1 MANNRIYKYVGTI
14 AFGTLLTM
22 MPGCTDTWDDH
33 YNIDGSASTE
43 TATLWEV
50 IKSNP
55 NYSRFADIVQHAKYY
70 KDDTHPVS
78 TYSYA
83 DILNGGQINT
93 IWVPDNS
100 ALTEEEYQKWMSML
114 TSDTEGNSKDG
125 YNVQQQFIGNHIALW
140 RHNISEPGVDTVKMI
155 NGKNLE
161 FDKTQRTLGGIALG
175 EYNIPTANGVMHVL
189 TGVAPFHYNFYE
201 SLKFRDEQ
209 TKLGKY
215 VVSKDT
221 TYFSTASS
229 IEGLPDE
236 NGNPTYVDSV
246 YRTSNR
252 LFETKSYLPEEGR
265 QNWQMAEKCF
275 GANINNE
282 DSVFVMLM
290 PTDAAWDAAYENL
303 KEGYNY
309 ATIYVDK
316 IKGDLGTNATFKGLD
331 ADSLQ
336 KMSIEMD
343 MVAPLVFN
351 IHKQPKINGEKMW
364 TLKDFMQDGGERAEY
379 LLNTYGDTL
388 RNVGDWK
395 KSSLF
400 EGVEPIEM
408 SNGIA
413 YEVSSWN
420 FPVQYY
426 KPDVEVE
433 IENTSQFYYT
443 EGNKYKVGPGSKR
456 YSFSNEAFKDITD
469 VFGKV
474 SNGNFYHLDAPGPT
488 AAPDVEIKLIGNNP
502 NAYVPNAQVMSGKYD
517 IQVVVVPR
525 WYIEIAN
532 SSKIDEKFYA
542 IIDTLVNEDD
552 ITDTTFVRGNEI
564 DMDYV
569 VKLASQSKYKF
580 KTQISYNNNSTKDK
594 TSSAVTS
601 TYEGIKEVDVEK
613 DGVMIKDTIAVGV
626 DTITVAKDFEFPY
639 SYKNMRFS
647 YPTLY
652 IDGAVGRTD
661 AQKGFVYDIVID
673 KVILKRKTGM

>member
-1 MANNRIYKYVGTI
+1 MANNRINKYVGTI

-114 TSDTEGNSKDG
+114 TSGTEGNSKDG

-303 KEGYNY
+303 KEGYKY

-316 IKGDLGTNATFKGLD
+316 TKGDLGTNATFKGLD

-433 IENTSQFYYT
+433 IENTGQFYYT

-488 AAPDVEIKLIGNNP
+488 AAPQVEIKLMGNNP

-525 WYIEIAN
+525 WYVELAN
-532 SSKIDEKFYA
+532 TAEIDEKFYA

-564 DMDYV
+564 NMDYV

-652 IDGAVGRTD
+652 IQGAVGKTD
-661 AQKGFVYDIVID
+661 AKNGFVYDIVID

>member
-1 MANNRIYKYVGTI
+1 MANNRINKYVGTI

-100 ALTEEEYQKWMSML
+100 ALTEEEYQKWMGML
-114 TSDTEGNSKDG
+114 ANVAEGNTKDG

-140 RHNISEPGVDTVKMI
+140 RHNISEPGLDTVKMI

-161 FDKTQRTLGGIALG
+161 FDKTKRTLGGIVLG
-175 EYNIPTANGVMHVL
+175 ECNIPTANGVMHVL
-189 TGVAPFHYNFYE
+189 TGVAPFHHNFYE
-201 SLKFRDEQ
+201 SLKFRDVQ

-221 TYFSTASS
+221 TYFSAASS

-252 LFETKSYLPEEGR
+252 LFETSSYLPEEGR
-265 QNWQMAEKCF
+265 EKWQTAEKCF
-275 GANINNE
+275 NANINNE

-290 PTDAAWDAAYENL
+290 PTDAAWDAAYESL

-309 ATIYVDK
+309 AEKYADNTKV
-316 IKGDLGTNATFKGLD
+316 DLGSTSSTIDIPNV
-331 ADSLQ
+331 DSLQ
-336 KMSIEMD
+336 KMNIEMD

-364 TLKDFMQDGGERAEY
+364 TVDEFMQDRGERAEY

-388 RNVGDWK
+388 RNLNDWE

-400 EGVEPIEM
+400 EGVEPIKM

-420 FPVQYY
+420 FPREYY
-426 KPDVEVE
+426 MPDVEVE
-433 IENTSQFYYT
+433 IENTGQFYKMT
-443 EGNKYKVGPGSKR
+443 NASSHKLGSKSR
-456 YSFSNEAFKDITD
+456 KYSFSNEVFKEVTD

-474 SNGNFYHLDAPGPT
+474 SNGNFYHLEYGDAKPKVG
-488 AAPDVEIKLIGNNP
+488 IKLFGNNP

-517 IQVVVVPR
+517 IQVVLVPY
-525 WYIEIAN
+525 WYINIAN
-532 SSKIDEKFYA
+532 SAKIDEDFY
-542 IIDTLVNEDD
+542 IVDTLINENK
-552 ITDTTFVRGNEI
+552 DTTIVREI
-564 DMDYV
+564 DMNYV
-569 VKLASQSKYKF
+569 KNIASRKYKF
-580 KTQISYNNNSTKDK
+580 KASITRNNGKKDDPVSLG
-594 TSSAVTS
+594 TNF
-601 TYEGIKEVDVEK
+601 TYE
-613 DGVMIKDTIAVGV
+613 AVGV
-626 DTITVAKDFEFPY
+626 DTITLKKDFEFPY
-639 SYKNMRFS
+639 TYKNMRFT
-647 YPTLY
+647 YPILLLE
-652 IDGAVGRTD
+652 GAASSTD
-661 AQKGFVYDIVID
+661 KNKGFIFDIVID
-673 KVILKRKTGM
+673 KVILKRKTGR